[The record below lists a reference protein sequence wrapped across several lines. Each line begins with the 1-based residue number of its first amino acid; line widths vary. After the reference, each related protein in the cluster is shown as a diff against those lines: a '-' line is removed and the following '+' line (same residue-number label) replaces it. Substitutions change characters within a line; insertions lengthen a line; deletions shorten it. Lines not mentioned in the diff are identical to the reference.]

1 MFNLFKKEKELEKN
15 NISVISLASLL
26 SHAARID
33 ESYTENESMIKLGA
47 NNNDIDDI
55 IKKAEVAEKNS
66 NQILEFTQ
74 EAKNLAEKDKLLLV
88 EALWDIIYSDKI
100 VDMYESNLMR
110 RLSGLLYLDKRQV
123 GDIQEKIK
131 TQTILLHLKWFYLTK
146 KPKQKY

>member
-26 SHAARID
+26 IHAARID
-33 ESYTENESMIKLGA
+33 ESYTENESKIIKETMIKLGA

-88 EALWDIIYSDKI
+88 EALWDIIYSDKN

-131 TQTILLHLKWFYLTK
+131 NKNK
-146 KPKQKY
+146 

>member
-1 MFNLFKKEKELEKN
+1 MFNLFKKEEELEKN

-26 SHAARID
+26 IHAARID
-33 ESYTENESMIKLGA
+33 ESYTENESKIIRETLIKLGA

-66 NQILEFTQ
+66 NQILEFTK
-74 EAKNLAEKDKLLLV
+74 EAKNLTEKDKLLLV
-88 EALWDIIYSDKI
+88 EALWDIIYSDKN

-131 TQTILLHLKWFYLTK
+131 NKKKWLI
-146 KPKQKY
+146 

>member
-26 SHAARID
+26 IHAARID
-33 ESYTENESMIKLGA
+33 ESYTENESKIIKETMIKLGA

-74 EAKNLAEKDKLLLV
+74 EAKNLAEKDKLLLI
-88 EALWDIIYSDKI
+88 EALWDIIYSDKN

-131 TQTILLHLKWFYLTK
+131 NKNK
-146 KPKQKY
+146 

>member
-1 MFNLFKKEKELEKN
+1 MFNLFKKEEELEKN

-26 SHAARID
+26 IHAARID
-33 ESYTENESMIKLGA
+33 ESYTENESKIIRETLIKLGA

-66 NQILEFTQ
+66 NQILEFTK
-74 EAKNLAEKDKLLLV
+74 EAKNLTEKDKLLLV
-88 EALWDIIYSDKI
+88 EALWDIIYSDKN

-131 TQTILLHLKWFYLTK
+131 NK
-146 KPKQKY
+146 KK